1 MARFP
6 SREAEILALAQSIIT
21 GMAEN
26 PDFPS
31 SPISTSDLRNL
42 RDAFISASDSQVVA
56 KAAAEQATET
66 KQAALEELIAAMK
79 TILHYAEDAVHG
91 NNAKLS
97 AIGWSG
103 LAQYLPLQSPGQP
116 LELTVTEQ
124 GEGWLH
130 LTWRHSAEGG
140 SASLYRIERREPT
153 DGAAWVIADAVV
165 ETEVTLNNQERG
177 KTWEYRVLAANK
189 AGQSGPSN
197 TVVAVL

>member
-1 MARFP
+1 MAHFP
-6 SREAEILALAQSIIT
+6 TREAEILALAQSVIT

-31 SPISTSDLRNL
+31 SPISTSELRNL
-42 RDAFISASDSQVVA
+42 RDAVISASDAQVFA

-66 KQAALEELIAAMK
+66 KHAALEELIVALK

-91 NNAKLS
+91 NDAKLS

-103 LAQYLPLQSPGQP
+103 LAPLTPLVPPGQP
-116 LELTVTEQ
+116 LELTAAEQ

-140 SASLYRIERREPT
+140 YASLYRIERREPT
-153 DGAAWVIADAVV
+153 DGAAWVLAEAVV
-165 ETEVTLNNQERG
+165 ETEVTLDNQVRG
-177 KTWEYRVLAANK
+177 KTWEYRVIAANK

-197 TVVAVL
+197 TVAVVL